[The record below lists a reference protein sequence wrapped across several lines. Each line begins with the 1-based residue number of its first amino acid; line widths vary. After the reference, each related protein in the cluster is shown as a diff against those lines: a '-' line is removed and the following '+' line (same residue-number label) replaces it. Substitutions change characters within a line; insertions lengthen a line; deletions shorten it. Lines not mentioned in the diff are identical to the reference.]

1 MKRGQTLPPRL
12 GLGLGL
18 LLAALLAA
26 CSGAGAPE
34 SGLAKLLLELGFSE
48 RQPSTQPPARNFSK
62 SIPGLTL
69 WAALPAPPG
78 RAGRGPVLL
87 VKVKGPGGAQDAATD
102 QALLTRPEVGR
113 LVQAASQGVYPPRA
127 LKEVLD
133 QALAGAARPPG
144 QGVVV
149 TSPKGGYCLSVPFA
163 QGHLRLVALVRHAA
177 RP

>member
-1 MKRGQTLPPRL
+1 
-12 GLGLGL
+12 LGLGL

-26 CSGAGAPE
+26 CSGPGAPGG
-34 SGLAKLLLELGFSE
+34 GLPELLLELGFSE

-62 SIPGLTL
+62 SVQGVTL
-69 WAALPAPPG
+69 WAALPAPPR

-87 VKVKGPGGAQDAATD
+87 IKANGPDGGQGAATD

-113 LVQAASQGVYPPRA
+113 LVQAASQGVYPPQA

-144 QGVVV
+144 HGAVI
-149 TSPKGGYCLSVPFA
+149 TSPKGGFSLSVPFA